1 MAQEPVQKKRI
12 HIGISAGIFTSEFAE
27 RAFANAVYIDP
38 DLNLGLLQM
47 GNFNSGNIAIPVIF
61 DLSKKL
67 SIQSGIGYTLRKYL
81 TTGRYIPNDI
91 TYFHYSS
98 LHVIELPLSFHYKIK
113 LADKISLIPSI
124 GYSMDIVTSPRYIY
138 LYEAGTPYTANYDY
152 VKMGYSE
159 RRVLNSML
167 LALGYETDL
176 LKYIV
181 YQAIINSLNDSSKID
196 GTISGSTDLEELLIA
211 SIILNHKAIFN
222 IIEYFLEKINNIMI
236 KHNNIKFELYHL
248 NNDNIYRYLGEFYH
262 GL

>member
-1 MAQEPVQKKRI
+1 MMLNPFIITLIFLPLFLLAQEPVQKTKRI
-12 HIGISAGIFTSEFAE
+12 RAGISIGILTSDQIEST
-27 RAFANAVYIDP
+27 FANAVYIDP
-38 DLNLGLLQM
+38 DLNLGSLQM

-67 SIQSGIGYTLRKYL
+67 SIQGGFGYTLRKYL
-81 TTGRYIPNDI
+81 TLGRYNPSDI
-91 TYFHYSS
+91 IYNYYSS

-176 LKYIV
+176 LKKGKIRFTYTLHFNEG
-181 YQAIINSLNDSSKID
+181 NS
-196 GTISGSTDLEELLIA
+196 
-211 SIILNHKAIFN
+211 F
-222 IIEYFLEKINNIMI
+222 YFLRGNNTTLPSKTSLLFQSFPITYSMLSI
-236 KHNNIKFELYHL
+236 TYILPYS
-248 NNDNIYRYLGEFYH
+248 LG
-262 GL
+262 LRKL